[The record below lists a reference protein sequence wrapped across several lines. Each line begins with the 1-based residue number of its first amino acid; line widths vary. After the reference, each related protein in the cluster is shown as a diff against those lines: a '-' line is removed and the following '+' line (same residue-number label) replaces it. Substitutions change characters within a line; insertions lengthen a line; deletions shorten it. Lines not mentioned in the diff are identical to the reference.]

1 MIAIVW
7 LIFFFLWPM
16 VSARPDSRS
25 VTASTVYTLRRYVA
39 SFKSSKVN
47 KVLVLRLLLFAMKQQ
62 ANLIKE
68 PGP

>member
-1 MIAIVW
+1 MASG
-7 LIFFFLWPM
+7 LL
-16 VSARPDSRS
+16 SAGYPGLTWRS

-47 KVLVLRLLLFAMKQQ
+47 KVLVLRLLLFAMKRQ